1 MGEHTMIPAA
11 AMVADAVEDATGV
24 RIRSMPITAEK
35 IALEQMNK

>member
-35 IALEQMNK
+35 IALEQMKK